1 MAVNVSARQ
10 LVGDDLIHHV
20 DAALERSGLDPAD
33 LIVEV
38 TESAVLE
45 DPDQAVATLAALRS
59 RGIRVAIDDF
69 GTGYSSLSQL
79 QTLPVDILKIDRAF
93 VAGAGTAAEATVTE
107 TLVQL
112 GRMLNLRTIAEGIET
127 AAEAATLAA
136 LGCNLAQGYYFG
148 RPMSPDQLARLLA
161 AGPIA
166 LADEL
171 IDPAA

>member
-1 MAVNVSARQ
+1 MSVNVSARQ
-10 LVGDDLIHHV
+10 LVGDGLIRDV
-20 DAALERSGLDPAD
+20 DKALERSGLAATD

-45 DPDQAVATLAALRS
+45 DPDMAVTTLAALRS
-59 RGIRVAIDDF
+59 RGVRVAIDDF

-79 QTLPVDILKIDRAF
+79 QTLPVDVLKIDRAF
-93 VAGAGTAAEATVTE
+93 IAGAGSSSEAALTE

-112 GRMLNLRTIAEGIET
+112 GRMLNLRTVAEGIET

-148 RPMSPDQLARLLA
+148 RPMAPEELAGLLA
-161 AGPIA
+161 AGPVVV
-166 LADEL
+166 ADEL
-171 IDPAA
+171 IEPAA